1 MGGLGNSILDGA
13 WVSGGYATMAKGEDG
28 GETWQGRHAPRDMIW
43 RYDEP
48 VANGGAGSG
57 SRCRCTAESAV
68 VDARALVVS
77 STLGPSYPI
86 NSFTLVAS

>member
-28 GETWQGRHAPRDMIW
+28 GETWPGRHAPRDMIW

-57 SRCRCTAESAV
+57 S
-68 VDARALVVS
+68 
-77 STLGPSYPI
+77 TLGVGVQRRVQSWMREHW
-86 NSFTLVAS
+86 